1 MNYKFVLF
9 LVTFLLSSASFGQD
23 DEVFGQDD
31 EELLPPEVAFAFS
44 SELVGNELVATW
56 DIVDGYYMYQD
67 KFWVNSLTEDVTVGD
82 LEISPGKEKDDPF
95 FGKVVVY
102 TEKAQVRVPLF
113 AKKNQVTG
121 VELEV
126 WGQGCNEPIGICF
139 PPQSNIVSLPMAL
152 IPAAEAAQT
161 SEVPVSDTNALS
173 SLFSEIPSVTAETLL
188 DVDDAFVLDVWSAD
202 GERLKALFEV
212 QPGYYIYKDKL
223 KFEPSDQVRLMPA
236 ILPEGE
242 VMDDPYFGV
251 TAIYPGNFEFEIPL
265 IRASPEFGVLEL
277 TAEYQGCAKDLI
289 CYPPVQKTFK
299 IPLMSLVSTALAD
312 SGGVGF
318 GGSESRGIGAK
329 EQSFWWLIITAFG
342 TGFLLTF
349 TPCVLPLIP
358 ILSSII
364 VGEGETQSRMRTGA
378 LSVTYVLG
386 TLVAYAIVGAVA
398 GSTGEQLQA
407 YLQNAW
413 AIGAMTV
420 IFVLMALSLFGFY
433 EIRMPSSL
441 EASLQSGT
449 MRLGG
454 GKFGAVF
461 ALGLL
466 SALIVSAC
474 VSPLLI
480 SILGIAVAKADP
492 VLGAAMMTSMALGMG
507 VILIAIGFGLALAL
521 PRAGTWMDRLK
532 QGFGVVLL
540 GVAIYI
546 LGSIPEIP
554 VLILWALLLIIAGV
568 YLGAT
573 QELKANASG
582 WAYFWKGSGLVM
594 LIWGIL
600 ALIGGVMGNRNIL
613 QPLSSLSGIG

>member
-1 MNYKFVLF
+1 MNYKFVFF
-9 LVTFLLSSASFGQD
+9 LVTFLLSSASFGQG

-67 KFWVNSLTEDVTVGD
+67 KFWVNSLTEDVTVGE
-82 LEISPGKEKDDPF
+82 LETSPGKEKDDPF

-113 AKKNQVTG
+113 AKNNQVTG

-161 SEVPVSDTNALS
+161 SEAPVSDTNALS

-188 DVDDAFVLDVWSAD
+188 DVDEAFVLDVWSAD

-223 KFEPSDQVRLMPA
+223 KFEPSDQARLMPA

-242 VMDDPYFGV
+242 AMDDPYFGV
-251 TAIYPGNFEFEIPL
+251 TAIYTGNFEFEIPL
-265 IRASPEFGVLEL
+265 IRASPEFEVLEL

-312 SGGVGF
+312 TGGVGSGGF
-318 GGSESRGIGAK
+318 GSRGNGAI

-407 YLQNAW
+407 YLQNVW

-480 SILGIAVAKADP
+480 SLLGIAVAKADP

-521 PRAGTWMDRLK
+521 PKAGTWMDRLK

-582 WAYFWKGSGLVM
+582 WSYFWKGSGLVM

>member
-1 MNYKFVLF
+1 MNYKFVFF
-9 LVTFLLSSASFGQD
+9 LVTFLLSSASFGQG

-67 KFWVNSLTEDVTVGD
+67 KFWVNSLTEDVTVGE
-82 LEISPGKEKDDPF
+82 LETSPGKEKDDPF

-113 AKKNQVTG
+113 AKNNQVTG

-188 DVDDAFVLDVWSAD
+188 DVDEAFVLDVWSAD

-223 KFEPSDQVRLMPA
+223 KFEPSDQARLMPA

-251 TAIYPGNFEFEIPL
+251 TAIYTGNFEFEIPL
-265 IRASPEFGVLEL
+265 IRASPEFEVLEL

-312 SGGVGF
+312 TGGVGSGGF
-318 GGSESRGIGAK
+318 GSRGNGAI

-407 YLQNAW
+407 YLQNVW

-480 SILGIAVAKADP
+480 SLLGIAVAKADP

-521 PRAGTWMDRLK
+521 PKAGTWMDRLK

-582 WAYFWKGSGLVM
+582 WSYFWKGSGLVM

>member
-1 MNYKFVLF
+1 MNYKFVFF
-9 LVTFLLSSASFGQD
+9 LVTFLLSSASFGQG

-56 DIVDGYYMYQD
+56 DIVDGYYMYQN
-67 KFWVNSLTEDVTVGD
+67 KFWVNSLTEDVTVGE
-82 LEISPGKEKDDPF
+82 LETSPGKEKDDPF

-113 AKKNQVTG
+113 AKNNQVTG

-188 DVDDAFVLDVWSAD
+188 DVDEAFVLDVWSAD

-223 KFEPSDQVRLMPA
+223 KFEPSDQARLMPA

-251 TAIYPGNFEFEIPL
+251 TAIYTGNFEFEIPL
-265 IRASPEFGVLEL
+265 IRASPEFDVLEL

-312 SGGVGF
+312 TGGAGSGGF
-318 GGSESRGIGAK
+318 GSRGSGAI

-364 VGEGETQSRMRTGA
+364 VGEGETQSRMRTGT

-449 MRLGG
+449 LRLGG

-480 SILGIAVAKADP
+480 SLLGIAVAKADP

-521 PRAGTWMDRLK
+521 PKAGTWMDRLK